1 MLRDD
6 VFVTKDRTKFFDYII
21 PIVPVLDG
29 TNSYDQFMRHLKKGN
44 ILEKFDSTFLQRLAL
59 YIDDMRVLKNVYNE
73 FLVYMYR
80 LNNTDLN
87 WNKMLAII
95 VYKNIFPRDF
105 CNLQLGKGYVHELFE
120 QKENLSKETI
130 GKLEEEKQLIQ
141 EKITY
146 INKENLTDVQEL
158 NDAYEAKYNRL
169 PRDSWY
175 NQLTQEGRKEKDKL
189 EKEKEKRIDTPAR

>member
-1 MLRDD
+1 MEYL
-6 VFVTKDRTKFFDYII
+6 FFE
-21 PIVPVLDG
+21 L
-29 TNSYDQFMRHLKKGN
+29 H
-44 ILEKFDSTFLQRLAL
+44 
-59 YIDDMRVLKNVYNE
+59 
-73 FLVYMYR
+73 
-80 LNNTDLN
+80 
-87 WNKMLAII
+87 
-95 VYKNIFPRDF
+95 
-105 CNLQLGKGYVHELFE
+105 LGKGYVHELFE

-189 EKEKEKRIDTPAR
+189 EKEKEKRIEVIDNRNKGKMSELKLVTRNIRINGIQHKASDMSEEEIKCLLIQRQDIILLNMNYERKAAG

>member
-1 MLRDD
+1 M
-6 VFVTKDRTKFFDYII
+6 
-21 PIVPVLDG
+21 
-29 TNSYDQFMRHLKKGN
+29 
-44 ILEKFDSTFLQRLAL
+44 
-59 YIDDMRVLKNVYNE
+59 
-73 FLVYMYR
+73 
-80 LNNTDLN
+80 
-87 WNKMLAII
+87 
-95 VYKNIFPRDF
+95 
-105 CNLQLGKGYVHELFE
+105 FE

-189 EKEKEKRIDTPAR
+189 EKEKEKRING